1 MCVINIC
8 YLFFYLHHMVFFQA
22 VAEIVVS
29 RHFDSRIDLVCL
41 LFNEIYLLHLHS
53 FYFSGICI
61 Y

>member
-1 MCVINIC
+1 
-8 YLFFYLHHMVFFQA
+8 MVFFQA